1 MCVSGGVPLNQ
12 CDVACNNVVQ
22 GDFFRVILFV
32 LSLVTFVIAIDAI
45 DAIVANNL
53 AHSCRW
59 H

>member
-32 LSLVTFVIAIDAI
+32 LSLVTFVIAIDAM
-45 DAIVANNL
+45 DVIVADNL
-53 AHSCRW
+53 AHNSRW

>member
-22 GDFFRVILFV
+22 GDFFCIILFV

-45 DAIVANNL
+45 DAIVADNL
-53 AHSCRW
+53 AHNSRW